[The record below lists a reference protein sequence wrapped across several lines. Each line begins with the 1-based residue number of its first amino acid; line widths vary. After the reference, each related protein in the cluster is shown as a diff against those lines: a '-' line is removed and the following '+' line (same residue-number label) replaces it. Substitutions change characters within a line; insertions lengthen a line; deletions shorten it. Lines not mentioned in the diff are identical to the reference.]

1 MPAPA
6 VIPAPIVYF
15 KVVAVKTLVVYL
27 KGRNL
32 GSAFST
38 PPRSVEFLGRPR
50 RCLLTWLRGPSAPI
64 LRTLYRVSLLRSES
78 FIFALTINCEKIKV
92 LKTRNAKIA

>member
-27 KGRNL
+27 KGINL
-32 GSAFST
+32 DSVCST
-38 PPRSVEFLGRPR
+38 PARLVKFLGRAR
-50 RCLLTWLRGPSAPI
+50 RFFDLVGRLMAPI

-78 FIFALTINCEKIKV
+78 LIFALTINCEKIKV
-92 LKTRNAKIA
+92 LKTGNAKIA